1 MSTPALL
8 IEWLTGI
15 GNGDRDALKLLY
27 DATSAKLLGVIA
39 RILPERSEAEDV
51 LQEVYITVWRK
62 AAQFDPSRASAITWL
77 VTIARNRAIDR
88 TRARRGGSTVGLDA
102 AAEIVDS
109 APLAD
114 AVLDAQR
121 DGARI
126 QTALATLEPRH
137 AAVIRAAYF
146 EGLTYEALAAREAV
160 PVGTIKSWVRRGL
173 LKMREGMVA

>member
-8 IEWLTGI
+8 VEWLANI
-15 GNGDRDALKLLY
+15 GNGDRGALKLLY
-27 DATSAKLLGVIA
+27 DATSAKLFGVIA

-62 AAQFDPSRASAITWL
+62 AAQFDPARASAITWL

-114 AVLDAQR
+114 VVLDGQR
-121 DGARI
+121 DGARV
-126 QTALATLEPRH
+126 QTALATLDPRH

>member
-1 MSTPALL
+1 
-8 IEWLTGI
+8 
-15 GNGDRDALKLLY
+15 
-27 DATSAKLLGVIA
+27 
-39 RILPERSEAEDV
+39 V

-62 AAQFDPSRASAITWL
+62 AAQFDPARASAITWL

-88 TRARRGGSTVGLDA
+88 TRARRGSSTVGLDA

-114 AVLDAQR
+114 VVLDAQR
-121 DGARI
+121 DGARVQI
-126 QTALATLEPRH
+126 ALATLEPRH